1 MEQAYSNIEKAGI
14 VFAMMGADLSEAV
27 LSKLSKEVLA
37 KVQKEVLPLIDQV
50 QLPMDIDAFV
60 LTEII
65 QNKKIVSEVAV
76 EEKLKDESIEAPE
89 MQEEKHP
96 EIEEI
101 PVEDN
106 PIIDWQSLSD
116 ELLFETAP
124 NYFIIPLLIK
134 ENNVFRTVILD
145 YFPDEK
151 KRELKKELLEKSII
165 LEENIKKT
173 SFVIKMESDIKKKF
187 AANLREEC
195 SKAVE

>member
-76 EEKLKDESIEAPE
+76 EEK
-89 MQEEKHP
+89 
-96 EIEEI
+96 
-101 PVEDN
+101 
-106 PIIDWQSLSD
+106 
-116 ELLFETAP
+116 
-124 NYFIIPLLIK
+124 
-134 ENNVFRTVILD
+134 
-145 YFPDEK
+145 
-151 KRELKKELLEKSII
+151 
-165 LEENIKKT
+165 
-173 SFVIKMESDIKKKF
+173 
-187 AANLREEC
+187 
-195 SKAVE
+195 